1 LKRKLSLSAI
11 LLAGGENKRMGIKK
25 AFLKVGGNTFIDI
38 IYRKMDELFSEI
50 IVVTDLPQDF
60 SYLKARITTDL
71 IQNSEKNALR
81 GIHAGLSVASNPAC
95 FVVACDMPFLS
106 LSLIKHMSQF
116 ALGYDI
122 VVPLLDGYY
131 QPLFAFYNKKAL
143 TLIQQRLEEK
153 RYKIVDL
160 YPHFHLKAIA
170 EEIVRQHDPLLLSFS
185 NINSPEDYRK
195 IQEYWEINKENCSS
209 V

>member
-1 LKRKLSLSAI
+1 MKKKFSLSAI

-71 IQNSEKNALR
+71 IQNGEKNALR

-116 ALGYDI
+116 ALGYDV

-143 TLIQQRLEEK
+143 NLIQQRLEEK

-160 YPHFHLKAIA
+160 YPHFHLKAIT

-195 IQEYWEINKENCSS
+195 IQEYWEIKKENGSS